1 MPIDLD
7 AALSAP
13 WLAARLAVDPVAL
26 DIRRRSGELFAVR
39 PSGSP
44 DWLYPSWQ
52 FDEEWRLRPQVQRV
66 LVEARDAQMRQ
77 AELEQLLQ
85 RRVGLAGR
93 RTLLALLVEGDD
105 AAVVSAIKAERER
118 RP

>member
-1 MPIDLD
+1 VTVDLD

-13 WLAARLAVDPVAL
+13 WLAARLGVDPVAL

-52 FDEEWRLRPQVQRV
+52 FDDDWRLRPQVQRV
-66 LVEARDAQMRQ
+66 LAEARDAKMTQV
-77 AELEQLLQ
+77 ELDQLLQ
-85 RRVGLAGR
+85 RRVGLAGG

-105 AAVVSAIKAERER
+105 AAVVSAIRAERER